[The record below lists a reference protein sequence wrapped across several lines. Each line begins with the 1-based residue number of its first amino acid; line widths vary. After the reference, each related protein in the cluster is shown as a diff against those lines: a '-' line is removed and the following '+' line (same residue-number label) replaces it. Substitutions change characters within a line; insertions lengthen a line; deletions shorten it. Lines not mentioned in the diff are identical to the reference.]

1 MKIYENWIREHL
13 PNELANEPID
23 SFRGEY
29 LDGLTVMQEGE
40 RGGDDVVVFQA
51 DSEEELR
58 YWQLETVCRFIKEKN
73 PPERKIWRYYR
84 EYAENGQW
92 FYTERRKYDYNA
104 IEDSRLRGFESFLRI
119 LKFGFP
125 KERWEEKVGE
135 YVHLM
140 NYWYTIPHWDYDRN
154 KLCFIEISDSKEH
167 ERKNGIEEPRPGS
180 VIRVI
185 D

>member
-1 MKIYENWIREHL
+1 MKIYESWIREHL
-13 PNELANEPID
+13 PKELANEPID
-23 SFRGEY
+23 FFGSEY

-40 RGGDDVVVFQA
+40 RGGDDVVVFRA
-51 DSEEELR
+51 DNEEELR

-73 PPERKIWRYYR
+73 PPKRKIWRYYR

-92 FYTERRKYDYNA
+92 FYSERKKYDYNA
-104 IEDSRLRGFESFLRI
+104 IEDPRLHGFESFLRV

-125 KERWEEKVGE
+125 KERWEEKVKE
-135 YVHLM
+135 YVCLM
-140 NYWYTIPHWDYDRN
+140 NYWYTVPHWDYDRK

-167 ERKNGIEEPRPGS
+167 DGKDGIEEPRPGS
-180 VIRVI
+180 VVKVI